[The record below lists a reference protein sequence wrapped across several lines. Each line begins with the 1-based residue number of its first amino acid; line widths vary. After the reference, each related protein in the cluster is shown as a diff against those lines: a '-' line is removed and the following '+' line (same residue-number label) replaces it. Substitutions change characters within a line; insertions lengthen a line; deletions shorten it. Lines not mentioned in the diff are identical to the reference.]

1 MEISL
6 DTILN
11 TYFIPWSTKII
22 LELVIFIVG
31 LWIIRIQTKT
41 LQKVM
46 TKGKVELMQGNFL
59 GNIAYTA
66 LLVVVVLAAL
76 EQLGGDTTS
85 ALAILGAAGL
95 AVGLTLK
102 DSLAS
107 FAASV
112 MLIVFRTIK
121 TTFDKKGISILYPKR
136 DVHLIQDTA

>member
-6 DTILN
+6 DTILSA
-11 TYFIPWSTKII
+11 YSIPWSTKII

-31 LWIIRIQTKT
+31 YWIIRIQMKT
-41 LQKVM
+41 LHKVM
-46 TKGKVELMQGNFL
+46 TKGKGELIQGSLL

-66 LLVVVVLAAL
+66 LLAVVVLAAL
-76 EQLGGDTTS
+76 EPLGGNTSS

-107 FAASV
+107 FATGV

-121 TTFDKKGISILYPKR
+121 TAFDKKGIRIPYSQH
-136 DVHLIQDTA
+136 DVHLIQDAA